1 MARNSIPYKEV
12 KARALAKPGVKE
24 AYDELDPVHQLACLR
39 IAQGLTQ
46 AELAERA
53 GVPQPNIARLESGK
67 HQPTLELLRRVAE
80 AMGYRLDVRFVPADA
95 DESTSRRS
103 PSQRSP

>member
-1 MARNSIPYKEV
+1 MILMPKNSIPYEEV
-12 KARALAKPGVKE
+12 KSRALAKPGVKE
-24 AYDELDPVHQLACLR
+24 AYDELEPAYQLACLR
-39 IAQGLTQ
+39 IASGLTQ

-80 AMGYRLDVRFVPADA
+80 AISQVRR
-95 DESTSRRS
+95 TRS
-103 PSQRSP
+103 KKSIAKL

>member
-1 MARNSIPYKEV
+1 MPKNSIPYEEV

-39 IAQGLTQ
+39 IAQSLTQ

-53 GVPQPNIARLESGK
+53 GGPQPKIAQAR
-67 HQPTLELLRRVAE
+67 
-80 AMGYRLDVRFVPADA
+80 D
-95 DESTSRRS
+95 
-103 PSQRSP
+103 